1 MQSSLIDTYAPP
13 VLLAPLLPVLLLQG
27 RYVRRV
33 TPLLPAAAGPDVGL
47 APGAGPLLSLL
58 VLCESTVAG
67 VGAPDHASALTG
79 QVAQGLAE
87 RTGRAVRWRALGAS
101 GYTAARARERLL
113 PKLPAE
119 PADAVVLALGVNDAL
134 QGRAPARWAGDLAS
148 LIAGVRERV
157 GHVPVL
163 LGCAADRAVPRAAA
177 AAALGHGLACGHA
190 GARGCAAGAHARAGA
205 LQRGPARVGRGLL
218 LRGSLPPLGRRLPR
232 LGRAA
237 RRRAGRMAGRSLA

>member
-13 VLLAPLLPVLLLQG
+13 VLLAPLLPLLLLQG

-33 TPLLPAAAGPDVGL
+33 TPLLPAAAGPDVGM

-58 VLCESTVAG
+58 VLGESTVAG
-67 VGAPDHASALTG
+67 VGAPDHASGLTG

-134 QGRAPARWAGDLAS
+134 QGRAPACWAADLAE

-163 LGCAADRAVPRAAA
+163 LAGVPPIGLFPALPQPLRWAMGWRAATLARAAA
-177 AAALGHGLACGHA
+177 RLAPTLARVRYSAARLESADGFFCADRFHPSAAGYHAWGGLLAAELAEWLAAA
-190 GARGCAAGAHARAGA
+190 
-205 LQRGPARVGRGLL
+205 
-218 LRGSLPPLGRRLPR
+218 
-232 LGRAA
+232 
-237 RRRAGRMAGRSLA
+237 